1 MTNTRRVIIDVDYMG
16 TNITTELAPN
26 LLSFKYN
33 DNEGKSDEIQIDLE
47 DRDRKW
53 QDPWLPGDGD
63 KITAAIRLL
72 NWRKEGGVSQLDC
85 GTFFVDDV
93 SFKGPPDTISIK
105 ALSVPF
111 DSGGKDTAHT
121 RAWENATL
129 PAILGDVAISAGL
142 TLVYDAPV
150 FSYDRVDQT
159 RETDLS
165 FAKRITKKE
174 GLSVKVTR
182 GQLVIYSELAYE
194 SKSTARTITRGE
206 SDVLSYNFNKAAAE
220 EKYKTAEVSYFDDKQ
235 KKNVKYVYQVP
246 GVDKGPT
253 LKINKRA
260 KNIDEA
266 KRWAQAEARAKNK
279 KSKTGKLTMMG
290 DENLIQGITVE
301 LKNFGAFSGK
311 YFIESSVHNVTG
323 GYTADISIREVL
335 SY

>member
-1 MTNTRRVIIDVDYMG
+1 MG
-16 TNITTELAPN
+16 TNITKDLAPN

-53 QDPWLPGDGD
+53 QDPWLPGEGD
-63 KITAAIRLL
+63 KITAAIKLL
-72 NWRKEGGVSQLDC
+72 NWRKEGKVSQLDC

-111 DSGGKDTAHT
+111 KKGGKNTEHT

-129 PAILGDVAISAGL
+129 PAILGDIAVSSEL

-150 FSYDRVDQT
+150 FMYDRVDQSK
-159 RETDLS
+159 ETDLS
-165 FAKRITKKE
+165 FAKRVAKKE
-174 GLSVKVTR
+174 GLSVKVTS
-182 GQLVIYSELAYE
+182 GQLVIYDELTYE
-194 SKSTARTITRGE
+194 SKSTVRTITRGE
-206 SDVLSYNFNKAAAE
+206 SDVKSYSFNKTAAE
-220 EKYKTAEVSYFDDKQ
+220 EKYKTVEVSYFDSKK

-246 GVDKGPT
+246 GVDKGPV

-290 DENLIQGITVE
+290 DENLIQGVTVE
-301 LKNFGAFSGK
+301 LKNFGAFNGK
-311 YFIESSVHNVTG
+311 YFIESSSHNVTG
-323 GYTADISIREVL
+323 GYTVDISIREVL